1 MLLFKFFLSSLVFL
15 SHNSASF
22 KNVGVNTNLRRFIHM
37 RKDRTLLYDMPYKPR
52 GKNQEDYV
60 RLLNDNNVK
69 VLFVTG
75 PAGTGKTMFACSKAI
90 SDLKSGAIDK
100 IVITRPVVPV
110 EEDIGF
116 LPGTL
121 VKKMDPW
128 TRPMFDIF
136 LESFPQKD
144 IDTMVKNNIIEIS
157 PLAYMRG
164 RTFKN
169 AFIIADEMQ
178 NSSPNQMLM
187 LTTRIGDKSK
197 MVITGDMKQ
206 TDKGTNSGLS
216 DFINKYKAYESFY
229 FKKNAELLLSNSTH
243 YYQFVKETGIKIVEM
258 ENKDIE
264 RSPVVTKILDIYDID
279 NLRYNM
285 SIKYSNVKNLI
296 KPGVTDNITNTTLI
310 KEIIASKLANQTVDN
325 IAIVD
330 NNSTNTNNTTEIKGI
345 KLLSSDSNN
354 DAALI
359 PLHHQSN
366 RFNTRK

>member
-1 MLLFKFFLSSLVFL
+1 MSLFRIFISSLIFL
-15 SHNSASF
+15 SHNSVSF
-22 KNVGVNTNLRRFIHM
+22 KNVGINTNARRFLAM
-37 RKDRTLLYDMPYKPR
+37 RKDKTLLYDIPYKPR

-90 SDLKSGAIDK
+90 SELKCGTIDK

-187 LTTRIGDKSK
+187 LTTRIGHKSK

-206 TDKGTNSGLS
+206 SDKGTNSGLS
-216 DFINKYKAYESFY
+216 DFIKKYKAYEAFY
-229 FKKNAELLLSNSTH
+229 FKNNEDLLTSNSSH
-243 YYQFVKETGIKIVEM
+243 YYQFVKETGINIVEM

-264 RSPVVTKILDIYDID
+264 RSPVVSKILDIYDVD
-279 NLRYNM
+279 NLRNNFTARYF
-285 SIKYSNVKNLI
+285 NVKNLI
-296 KPGVTDNITNTTLI
+296 KPGLTDSPVNTSVI
-310 KEIIASKLANQTVDN
+310 KDIMHGDTIE
-325 IAIVD
+325 D
-330 NNSTNTNNTTEIKGI
+330 NNCTVSANETEIK
-345 KLLSSDSNN
+345 SADSTKMRMDN

-359 PLHHQSN
+359 PLDHQSG
-366 RFNTRK
+366 RIPVWKQ

>member
-144 IDTMVKNNIIEIS
+144 IDMLVKNNIIEIS

-216 DFINKYKAYESFY
+216 DFIKKYKAYESFY
-229 FKKNAELLLSNSTH
+229 FKKNADLLLSNSTH

-285 SIKYSNVKNLI
+285 TVRYSNVKNLI
-296 KPGVTDNITNTTLI
+296 KSGAPDVSVNTTVIKDIISANVANQTADNIAVTDNNANNIDNSTETKSG
-310 KEIIASKLANQTVDN
+310 KEIKTV
-325 IAIVD
+325 A
-330 NNSTNTNNTTEIKGI
+330 
-345 KLLSSDSNN
+345 NN

-359 PLHHQSN
+359 PLHHQSS
-366 RFNTRK
+366 RFGVWK